1 MFEGNKAL
9 SGSAVDISPTVDQ
22 IHINGV
28 YPVPQFINC
37 SFESNSLVGR
47 RHCLGQGYDFA
58 EVDTEFNTSGCSVT
72 ISETSDGTIAIT
84 GFTVQFLGNTRVANN
99 SASGIYLSSG
109 TLTLVENSSTTFE
122 GNTGRSGGAMAI
134 MTFANVILQSNIC
147 LNFID
152 NTALVKGGAVFSSSI
167 DPHEYQTSQP

>member
-1 MFEGNKAL
+1 MKATRL
-9 SGSAVDISPTVDQ
+9 SQALLSILLPLYVYQ

-58 EVDTEFNTSGCSVT
+58 EVDTEFDTSGCSVT
-72 ISETSDGTIAIT
+72 ISETGDGTIVIT

-99 SASGIYLSSG
+99 RYLHE
-109 TLTLVENSSTTFE
+109 L
-122 GNTGRSGGAMAI
+122 RH
-134 MTFANVILQSNIC
+134 
-147 LNFID
+147 
-152 NTALVKGGAVFSSSI
+152 I
-167 DPHEYQTSQP
+167 DPHREFLHYI